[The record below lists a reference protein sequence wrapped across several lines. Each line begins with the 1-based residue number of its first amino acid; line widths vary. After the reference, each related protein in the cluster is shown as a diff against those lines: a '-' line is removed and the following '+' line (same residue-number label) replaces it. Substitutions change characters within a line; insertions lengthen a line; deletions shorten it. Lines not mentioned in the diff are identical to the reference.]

1 MLEFVTIIGYFL
13 YVLFLTPLI
22 PIIIPIVLSK
32 QAKKNNKKILLII
45 SRIWNAVNI
54 SLLTALFIYCVYNS
68 ISYNHLETKSSGK
81 ELYVIHTNNNLSA
94 SEDFG
99 FGDCIIEDADV
110 IKLSKE
116 FSKERFKIGKKTG
129 FLFTAKKQGTTN
141 ILIKIIGDVD
151 EIHVYRVTVD
161 ESLNI
166 SYEYKQ
172 SISLNNLFNRSYTI
186 NIPAPSSA
194 YYVDINN
201 NTETEI
207 KDVNA
212 LQKNL
217 NTTFGYC
224 DYPDEV
230 NFDEMNYLKL
240 IYDNEEE
247 PLILYI
253 DADNTFYINHSSSGI
268 KYYHLTPDEWMDT
281 EYITNLQMK

>member
-68 ISYNHLETKSSGK
+68 ISYNNLETKSSGK

-116 FSKERFKIGKKTG
+116 FSKERFKIGKK
-129 FLFTAKKQGTTN
+129 
-141 ILIKIIGDVD
+141 IGDVD

-230 NFDEMNYLKL
+230 NFDEMNYIKL

-268 KYYHLTPDEWMDT
+268 KYYHLTPDEWVDMK
-281 EYITNLQMK
+281 YITNLQMK